1 MRIEP
6 YTGNVGIGTTLP
18 YGKLV
23 VAGGNVG
30 IGLSNPLAALQV
42 TGMLVT
48 TLTASTPTGTT
59 LTLNLA
65 SGNMQQLNLGSA
77 SGDVTITLT
86 NAIAGGSYAIEIVQG
101 ATPHLVVWPA
111 NVKWPGGTTMG
122 LTQAANAIDL
132 VTLFYDGTY
141 FLAVGGSLF
150 Q

>member
-65 SGNMQQLNLGSA
+65 SG
-77 SGDVTITLT
+77 
-86 NAIAGGSYAIEIVQG
+86 SYAIEIVQG